1 MIRSSVFR
9 LSPLLVLAVALAAM
23 AVLLVHDT
31 RPASADHEHTTTV
44 WDTLL
49 TQSSDT
55 SYLGCNNSTSG
66 MECTSYLR
74 EDEFTYDGVTYAIVQ
89 VGVGNSVASIVF
101 DKAVPTSWRSEAELW
116 LHNTPFTFE
125 NATVSNSG
133 KTFAWGDFGT
143 TWGSGNTVRVR
154 LDAPTPPIWSATL
167 TVQDL
172 SGVGADPG
180 CSDLVASA
188 QSDPNL
194 ACSTAAALT
203 DDDFIYDGE
212 SYEIKQITISSGE
225 LTFELDKTF
234 PPGLALTVA
243 GRTFLLRD
251 ARLTVGDQPRAN
263 ASWSSTGLSAW
274 SVGATVSLS
283 LSGPA
288 LPYGAVLSTDELD
301 VTEGGTGAFTV
312 ALAKDPGADKTV
324 HLVKT
329 QYFGQYGDSSA
340 VWDQNAVTLDVETL
354 TFTAGSSGNWA
365 TAQTVTVTAPEDDD
379 SCHEQLVVLV
389 LEGTSGDYTPVG
401 GSYNSATGVYVTVTD
416 DDGGACGGI

>member
-9 LSPLLVLAVALAAM
+9 LSPLLVLAVALAAL
-23 AVLLVHDT
+23 AVLLIHDT

-74 EDEFTYDGVTYAIVQ
+74 EDEFTYDGVTYAVTQ

-101 DKAVPTSWRSEAELW
+101 DRAVPTSWRSEAELW

-133 KTFAWGDFGT
+133 RTFAWGDFGT

-154 LDAPTPPIWSATL
+154 LDAPTPHIWSATL
-167 TVQDL
+167 SPGDL
-172 SGVGADPG
+172 SNYSGTGFGCQDGFLG
-180 CSDLVASA
+180 CSQVLTGSNTFTYNGTSHTIDTIKVDGGVLTFATDLGQSGLQHLTLNVDGTAFALADAASN
-188 QSDPNL
+188 QWSN
-194 ACSTAAALT
+194 TGLT
-203 DDDFIYDGE
+203 W
-212 SYEIKQITISSGE
+212 SSG
-225 LTFELDKTF
+225 
-234 PPGLALTVA
+234 G
-243 GRTFLLRD
+243 
-251 ARLTVGDQPRAN
+251 
-263 ASWSSTGLSAW
+263 
-274 SVGATVSLS
+274 SVELS
-283 LSGPA
+283 LTGPA
-288 LPYGAVLSTDELD
+288 QPSGVTLSTDTLA
-301 VTEGGTGAFTV
+301 VTEGGTGTFTV
-312 ALAKDPGADKTV
+312 ALAKDPGADTTV
-324 HLVKT
+324 NLVRT
-329 QYFGQYGDSSA
+329 QFFGQYGDSGA
-340 VWDQNAVTLDVETL
+340 VWDQNAVTLDVDTL

-401 GSYNSATGVYVTVTD
+401 GSYNSVTGVYVTITD
-416 DDGGACGGI
+416 DDGGACGGV